1 MQRHVSIMS
10 LADLLINAKLKIP
23 YCDSH
28 HSRTQTWL
36 HKNIYHIL
44 IIGHLILRVLPLFT
58 NILVR
63 VTVIHFVNQYFS
75 NFAQ

>member
-1 MQRHVSIMS
+1 MQRHVCIMS
-10 LADLLINAKLKIP
+10 LADLLINAKLLLANFLEKIP

-44 IIGHLILRVLPLFT
+44 IIGHLILRVFPLFT
-58 NILVR
+58 NI
-63 VTVIHFVNQYFS
+63 
-75 NFAQ
+75 